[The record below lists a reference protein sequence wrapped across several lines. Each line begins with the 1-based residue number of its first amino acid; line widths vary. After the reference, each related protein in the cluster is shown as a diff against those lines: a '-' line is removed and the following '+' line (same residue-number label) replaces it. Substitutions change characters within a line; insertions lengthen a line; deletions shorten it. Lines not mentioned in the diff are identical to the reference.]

1 MNLFQQY
8 IKKNQIKI
16 NVEIQVILFFFFKIL
31 MEIKFLKEFNIII
44 KGILELNNNNL
55 VIYSDKIIHILKY
68 PNYEICLTIQKKDFQ
83 LIYSICEYKS
93 NYLIIS
99 FKTIILM
106 IKLNDNFEYEI
117 ISSCNIPFICYKI
130 FTLNNRN
137 KILCNFFNS
146 FSIMEIINNKSM
158 QLNYIFKCK
167 YSYYSILQVNK
178 NEIVC
183 SSYFEKC
190 IRFID
195 IKFGTIISIINN
207 IDLSLNEEI
216 FCIVNKNI
224 LCVGGDLRSGI
235 YFIDIDNHIL
245 LNQYKKN
252 YLGYTI
258 LLSLENK
265 KFLGE
270 TFSGRYYGESDDE
283 NEDLLCTQIYEYDSE
298 NIKPILIKDG
308 TDRNLMEKR
317 SKIIKLKKENK
328 IAFFVRKILYI
339 SNY

>member
-1 MNLFQQY
+1 
-8 IKKNQIKI
+8 
-16 NVEIQVILFFFFKIL
+16 

-68 PNYEICLTIQKKDFQ
+68 PNYEIRLTIQKKDFQ

-207 IDLSLNEEI
+207 IDLSFNEEI

-308 TDRNLMEKR
+308 TDRNLIEKR

-328 IAFFVRKILYI
+328 IAFFVRKILCI